1 MDRQELAELIGN
13 IQSGDAAAFGHLVT
27 AFQDMAV
34 GYAFAIVG
42 DFQLAEDVAQEA
54 FLTAFEQPKLRDVE
68 AFPGWF
74 RSIVSQRSL
83 QAVRRLRNRRE
94 SAETSAN
101 TISELS
107 EPAKDLAQ
115 DDLADRLTQ
124 LVLFL
129 PVPERIAA
137 ALFYYGE
144 YSQPEIADFLSV
156 PLSTVKN
163 RLRSAR
169 SRLKENLEEMV
180 QDTLERHRPSL
191 DRRFVDRVQI
201 AIESGRYAEVA
212 RLVREEPGVL
222 QRRGDDLV
230 GRTPLHLAAQRG
242 QEEIVRL
249 LLKEGADVDARN
261 TADSATPLHFAAE
274 NGHLSIVR
282 LLVDAGS
289 PLEAADNVH
298 EGAPLRWATSISR
311 FHLEVAEFLLASGA
325 SHDLFTATAMND
337 GAAVRKLLGDSP
349 ELLNATLSEFE
360 YHEPAMHLAARRG
373 CCDAIRELATAG
385 ADLDLLNWW
394 GLTALA
400 VAQVHGRREVIDLLL
415 ALGTEPDLG
424 LAVTTADCEAARSFA
439 EQLPEGLTKSPY
451 RKLIHYFSQRGDRDA
466 VECLVALGADV
477 DARLSMPGLGAKEV
491 VPLHAAAAFDH
502 REVIRCL
509 VHGGADLRAM
519 DGTWKATPLQWA
531 EYNGRSKAV
540 SLLASFTR

>member
-107 EPAKDLAQ
+107 EPAK
-115 DDLADRLTQ
+115 DLADRLTQ

-373 CCDAIRELATAG
+373 CCDAIRELATA
-385 ADLDLLNWW
+385 
-394 GLTALA
+394 
-400 VAQVHGRREVIDLLL
+400 
-415 ALGTEPDLG
+415 
-424 LAVTTADCEAARSFA
+424 DCEAARSFA

-519 DGTWKATPLQWA
+519 DGT
-531 EYNGRSKAV
+531 
-540 SLLASFTR
+540 